1 MTTFNLLT
9 RLKTRVRGM
18 KYFLLAVLAVG
29 TFSSHSSMG
38 AVTGVTSESALGP
51 GDYIQWSALG
61 SQNTSVANPTSSTS
75 VGGLGYT
82 VSQSGAGSLVRL
94 DQGSS
99 GWMGNFGGAETLL
112 YTGGTNGPIS
122 ISFATGVTGVG
133 AQIQSDFFGAY
144 GAKLEAFGAGSN
156 SLGSFTF
163 SGISSSA
170 GDDSAIFIGL
180 LSNTT
185 DIFGV
190 TFSLV
195 NAPSNTV
202 TQFAI
207 GNVALVTTPIPEPEI
222 YAMMS
227 IGLGLLGWVGR
238 RRKQQAA

>member
-1 MTTFNLLT
+1 MTAFNSLA
-9 RLKTRVRGM
+9 RLRTLVRGM
-18 KYFLLAVLAVG
+18 KYFLFAVLAVG
-29 TFSSHSSMG
+29 MFSSQSSMG

-51 GDYIQWSALG
+51 DDYIQWSALG

-75 VGGLGYT
+75 AGGLGYT
-82 VSQSGAGSLVRL
+82 VSQSGAGSFARL
-94 DQGSS
+94 DQGS
-99 GWMGNFGGAETLL
+99 GWIGNFGSGETLL
-112 YTGGTNGPIS
+112 FTGGSNGPIS
-122 ISFATGVTGVG
+122 INFATGVNGVG
-133 AQIQSDFFGAY
+133 AQIQSDYYGAY
-144 GAKLEAFGAGSN
+144 AAKLEAFGAGSN

-163 SGISSSA
+163 SGIASSA
-170 GDDSAIFIGL
+170 QDDSAIFIGL
-180 LSNTT
+180 LSNTA

-195 NAPSNTV
+195 SAPSNTV

-238 RRKQQAA
+238 RRKQQTA